1 MEGTM
6 LENRCTLDEFA
17 LESGRGEGV
26 CIEGLASGATV
37 SVNTRH
43 SCYEVSILDGRRHLV
58 LIHGGVFAAPTVV
71 RLSGATFGGSA
82 LKLGWILVGFRME
95 FGLGSRRIVSST
107 VLSVREGA
115 APQESATPSADPYVD
130 CAA

>member
-1 MEGTM
+1 M
-6 LENRCTLDEFA
+6 LESRCTLEEFA
-17 LESGRGEGV
+17 LESGRGEGL
-26 CIEGLASGATV
+26 CIEGLAPGATV
-37 SVNTRH
+37 TVNTRH
-43 SCYEVSILDGRRHLV
+43 SCYEISILDGRRHLV
-58 LIHGGVFAAPTVV
+58 QIHGGVFAMPTAV

-95 FGLGSRRIVSST
+95 FGLGPRRIVSST

-115 APQESATPSADPYVD
+115 APQESAAPAADAYVD